1 MKSVAEIFGIET
13 LTEDLYTKA
22 LTHSSFTKEKGLP
35 YTDCYERLEFLGDAV
50 LKLTVSDD
58 TLADI
63 AKQNGLQELII
74 LSKHEEKL
82 GCRKLDSICAC
93 TFEAILGAYYLDN
106 KFDELKKYIEKT
118 FAPYINEVQNHFEK
132 YNAKQI
138 LQEYTQGQTQE
149 TPVYN
154 VINEQGPQHKKE
166 FPKKQLSKNVFTL
179 RAKNWGLHKMEKI
192 IVSPSLFSADFANL
206 ESEIQ

>member
-1 MKSVAEIFGIET
+1 MIGQKMTESRCKSSMHV
-13 LTEDLYTKA
+13 ED
-22 LTHSSFTKEKGLP
+22 
-35 YTDCYERLEFLGDAV
+35 DAV
-50 LKLTVSDD
+50 KNSDTHRKVVRQHRQYIIVVSDD

-74 LSKHEEKL
+74 LSKKKKKL

-154 VINEQGPQHKKE
+154 VINEQGA
-166 FPKKQLSKNVFTL
+166 FNV
-179 RAKNWGLHKMEKI
+179 
-192 IVSPSLFSADFANL
+192 SAL
-206 ESEIQ
+206 YPTR